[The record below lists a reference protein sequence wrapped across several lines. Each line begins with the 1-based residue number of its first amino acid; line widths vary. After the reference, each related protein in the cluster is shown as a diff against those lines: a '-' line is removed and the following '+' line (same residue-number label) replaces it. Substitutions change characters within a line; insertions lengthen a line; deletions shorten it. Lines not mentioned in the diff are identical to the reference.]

1 MTLAHREAFHTA
13 FIVALLVAFSISD
26 VTSSTI
32 PSVTGCNN
40 PSSLMQCG
48 TTSCTL
54 STTSVPYFCSV
65 TVNFSPPFLKAPK
78 FTSAMWNGCQ
88 TGVCHFE
95 TFTAIPIASLTIQSD
110 NGETWASMPVASTE
124 IYGTTNHE
132 TSILMPEGVDS
143 AYFNVL
149 CIQGSTSAT
158 AKLRPEYSIDG
169 GNTWT
174 ELAVVSGF
182 LDASVDASDCSFT
195 TNGVEAI
202 TVGPSGIPSN
212 LLASMTTQFRVVGF
226 NGSGLGDTVI
236 FNNIQIILA
245 IRLSN
250 PFFTCISGTS
260 NTCIEGSAP
269 TASSM
274 TIIIE
279 SMAHPAAWIQQI
291 NWIAIE

>member
-32 PSVTGCNN
+32 PSVVGCNN
-40 PSSLMQCG
+40 PPSLMQCG
-48 TTSCTL
+48 TASCTL
-54 STTSVPYFCSV
+54 SPAFIPPYLCTT
-65 TVNFSPPFLKAPK
+65 TVNFNPVFDHTPK
-78 FTSAMWNGCQ
+78 FMSAMWNGCQ
-88 TGVCHFE
+88 SGACHFE
-95 TFTAIPIASLTIQSD
+95 TFTPIPIASLTMQSD

-132 TSILMPEGVDS
+132 SSILMPTGVDS

-169 GNTWT
+169 STWH
-174 ELAVVSGF
+174 ELAVVNGL

-195 TNGVEAI
+195 SSGVEAI
-202 TVGPSGIPSN
+202 TVGPSGIPTS
-212 LLASMTTQFRVVGF
+212 LLTGMTVQFRVVGF
-226 NGSGLGDTVI
+226 NGGGLGDTVI

-250 PFFTCISGTS
+250 PFFICISGVS
-260 NTCIEGSAP
+260 QTCLAGSAP
-269 TASSM
+269 TKSSM
-274 TIIIE
+274 TIVVE
-279 SMAHPAAWIQQI
+279 SMAQPGVWVEGI

>member
-32 PSVTGCNN
+32 PSVVGCNN
-40 PSSLMQCG
+40 PPSLMQCG
-48 TTSCTL
+48 KTTCTL
-54 STTSVPYFCSV
+54 SQSGPPYFCSV
-65 TVNFSPPFLKAPK
+65 TVNFNPVFASTPSYV
-78 FTSAMWNGCQ
+78 SAQWAGCS
-88 TGVCHFE
+88 TASCHFE
-95 TFTAIPIASLTIQSD
+95 TFTPIPIASLTIQSD

-132 TSILMPEGVDS
+132 TSIIMPAGVAS

-158 AKLRPEYSIDG
+158 AKLRPQYSVDG
-169 GNTWT
+169 GNTWN

-195 TNGVEAI
+195 ASGVEAI
-202 TVGPSGIPSN
+202 TVGPSGISPSLQN
-212 LLASMTTQFRVVGF
+212 MATQFRVVGF
-226 NGSGLGDTVI
+226 NGNGLGDTVI

-245 IRLSN
+245 IQLSN
-250 PFFTCISGTS
+250 PYFTCINGVANQSCLGP
-260 NTCIEGSAP
+260 AP
-269 TASSM
+269 STTSM
-274 TIIIE
+274 TITVE
-279 SMAHPAAWIQQI
+279 SMTQPGPWSQGI